1 MFLSCSQAFSI
12 ISTSVSPCQMCF
24 KNKRNGGLQM
34 SAKISVTF
42 SLEITNLFFASLS
55 PWSEC
60 RSLFKALSQER
71 NTHKMGKDTCG
82 EGTND

>member
-1 MFLSCSQAFSI
+1 
-12 ISTSVSPCQMCF
+12 
-24 KNKRNGGLQM
+24 M